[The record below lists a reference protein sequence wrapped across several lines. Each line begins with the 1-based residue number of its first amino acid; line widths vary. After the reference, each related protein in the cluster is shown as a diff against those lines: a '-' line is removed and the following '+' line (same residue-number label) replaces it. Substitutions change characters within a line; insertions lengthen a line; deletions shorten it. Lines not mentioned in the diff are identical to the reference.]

1 MRNIIRN
8 SQGLSPTWLRHER
21 ERVLQYA
28 SAVALDKTDATEV
41 MQHVASLTKWMEE
54 ATGADDRKDRLSALG
69 RAYENWC
76 TQRPT
81 PQPPGTPAGLLIT
94 AFHYYEYLAA

>member
-1 MRNIIRN
+1 MTTPH
-8 SQGLSPTWLRHER
+8 GLSATWLRRER
-21 ERVLQYA
+21 EYVLKYA
-28 SAVALDKTDATEV
+28 SAVAMDKTDPTEV

-54 ATGADDRKDRLSALG
+54 ATGADDRKDRLSALD
-69 RAYENWC
+69 RAFGNWSS
-76 TQRPT
+76 QWPA